1 MNEDNYNSSSILI
14 DPEWSHAYKSI
25 IDQTFEI
32 PFYICSNG
40 IHISNKGKRASWKQK
55 WNAGFYW
62 VYFHLCQ
69 SWMTGYLK
77 VWIYVLYSCLV
88 FKDVSSNSEW
98 IAKDQV

>member
-55 WNAGFYW
+55 
-62 VYFHLCQ
+62 
-69 SWMTGYLK
+69 
-77 VWIYVLYSCLV
+77 
-88 FKDVSSNSEW
+88 
-98 IAKDQV
+98 